1 LSTGQ
6 STVFDL
12 GTIAETFRHFE
23 KLDIVIV
30 GIGAIVPEVIAFDE
44 TEKRAG
50 INGRTTTIAA
60 VLVALALGGAATAK
74 PLRTLAQGELRVGT
88 YFVNPPFE
96 YIARGAR
103 VGFEVNLMEEIAR
116 QLGLKPIFVNTRWE
130 TILKEMQDGRY
141 DCIVGGIT
149 ITPARERILAW
160 SVPYVTT
167 TLSLMMNSAKTPGI
181 CSLADMKGALVGV
194 QAATTD
200 YDAALAMQKRGQIG
214 GIKVYPFDRIEEAMT
229 DLAAGRITAVMKVAP
244 VAAWLAAKG
253 SYLRIVAQVPNDPQ
267 PLGIGFGKNQAALLA
282 AVNGALASMRR
293 DGRMNQL
300 KEKWGVP

>member
-194 QAATTD
+194 QGGDHGLRRSARNAEARPD
-200 YDAALAMQKRGQIG
+200 WRHKGLPVRPDRGGDDGSCCGAHHSRDEGRSSG
-214 GIKVYPFDRIEEAMT
+214 GVVGGERILSAH
-229 DLAAGRITAVMKVAP
+229 R
-244 VAAWLAAKG
+244 
-253 SYLRIVAQVPNDPQ
+253 
-267 PLGIGFGKNQAALLA
+267 
-282 AVNGALASMRR
+282 GASS
-293 DGRMNQL
+293 
-300 KEKWGVP
+300 